1 MLILSRWCHAEV
13 RSLDLA
19 IDSLLCLQLAILMHL
34 DKKKK
39 KRIRKHFLELRLSGL
54 CEGKIV
60 FLFHLCLLNICYL
73 TAGHKGEAQTYVEI
87 LPLL

>member
-1 MLILSRWCHAEV
+1 MLILSGWCHAEV

-34 DKKKK
+34 DKKK
-39 KRIRKHFLELRLSGL
+39 RIRNHFLELRLSGL
-54 CEGKIV
+54 CEGKFV
-60 FLFHLCLLNICYL
+60 FLFHSCLLNICHL
-73 TAGHKGEAQTYVEI
+73 TTGHKGEAQTYVEI